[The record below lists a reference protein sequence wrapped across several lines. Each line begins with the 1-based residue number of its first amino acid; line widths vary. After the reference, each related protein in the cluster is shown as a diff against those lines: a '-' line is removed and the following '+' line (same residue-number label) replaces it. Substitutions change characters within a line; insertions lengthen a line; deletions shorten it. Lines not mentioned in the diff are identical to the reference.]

1 MKTGGQ
7 TISAPEITRRLK
19 LMDVSSMED
28 LFRGYWWIIFPIGGF
43 IFAAW
48 DRWLS
53 YQRSRDALDLIKTY
67 SAQGKDVP
75 PELLRQVQDDAWEDD
90 DDRYAGRRSRR
101 AYRRYYRHGP
111 YWQFRSAIYT
121 GAIAAAFW
129 VASQYAFVPG
139 TVGPFRVVAIIL
151 TCIAAA
157 NLALALLASSFKGK

>member
-7 TISAPEITRRLK
+7 TPITRGLK

-28 LFRGYWWIIFPIGGF
+28 FWHGYWWLIFPIGGF

-48 DRWLS
+48 ERWLN

-75 PELLRQVQDDAWEDD
+75 PELLRQVQDDADD
-90 DDRYAGRRSRR
+90 DDHDDYRGRRGRR

-121 GAIAAAFW
+121 GAIAGAFW

-139 TVGPFRVVAIIL
+139 TVGPFRVVAVIL
-151 TCIAAA
+151 TCVAVA
-157 NLALALLASSFKGK
+157 NLALAILSSAFRGK